1 MHTFDPTCTCKHCT
15 HRNNVAQRF
24 AAQRAQRDANMPSVA
39 QRVAQYRAERAQ
51 RVAAIL
57 GR

>member
-1 MHTFDPTCTCKHCT
+1 MHAIDPTCTCKHCT
-15 HRNNVAQRF
+15 HRNNVAQQL
-24 AAQRAQRDANMPSVA
+24 ATQRAQRDANMPSVT